1 MDAREYRV
9 GELAKRTG
17 LTVRTL
23 HHWDQVGLL
32 RPSRRTP
39 SGHRLYGPEAVQRL
53 QRIRSLRALG
63 LGLEEIDQA
72 LATDTST
79 LEDVLQAQRDQ
90 VREQLRNLK
99 ALEGRLEKIL
109 GLLRDQGKVPEEEL
123 MKTME
128 MMTMIERHFAPEQLE
143 LLKAQGS
150 SIGPG
155 TIREVQMEWPRLISR
170 MTEEMEK
177 GTDPAS
183 PEVQKLAA
191 RWQTLIRAFSGGDTG
206 IEASLAGMYQ
216 AEPGMAAERGL
227 NRELFEYLGRA
238 LKAGAQEPVR
248 AIGDFTPSEG

>member
-63 LGLEEIDQA
+63 LGLEEIGQA
-72 LATDTST
+72 LATDAST

-109 GLLRDQGKVPEEEL
+109 GLLRDQGNVPEEEL

-128 MMTMIERHFAPEQLE
+128 MMTMIERHFAPEQME

-150 SIGPG
+150 SLGPG
-155 TIREVQMEWPRLISR
+155 AIREAQMEWPRLIGR

-177 GTDPAS
+177 GTDPTS
-183 PEVQKLAA
+183 PEVQKLTA
-191 RWQTLIRAFSGGDTG
+191 RWQALIRAFSGGDKG

-216 AEPGMAAERGL
+216 AEPGMAAGQGL
-227 NRELFEYLGRA
+227 KRELFEYLGRA
-238 LKAGAQEPVR
+238 RKAEA
-248 AIGDFTPSEG
+248 